1 MAQRIH
7 RGCCRSLIQA
17 TLLLSLGIY
26 VLLNSGNYTG
36 NNNYDIPVLHK
47 QRIFQKACPSTRNL
61 FYGGQ
66 SIEGAIKDATQ
77 WHKGGWNLKSLQ
89 LYLDN
94 QISSTIVMNDIY
106 FVRNGQNEQQIH
118 GKDVEIF
125 IKDYF
130 NANAQAR
137 AGYGKILPGKLQKT
151 VNLRGTGGVWEDRFI
166 EVDEPWS
173 FERWNASLGPIGPI
187 CKNITKL
194 GSGYEAKYFCDWE
207 LSNGSKL
214 KSSTHDMEECHIF
227 SIGSND
233 QWGFETDLLSLSN
246 CTIHTF
252 DCTLKGG
259 TAKNKPKSDR
269 VVFYNF
275 CIGLRNET
283 FNGRQYAPYSEL
295 WGKTGAKNAP
305 KLVKMDV
312 EGFEYDVI
320 IGILEEYRN
329 GHLPEELL
337 PEQII
342 VELHWATK
350 MVDLP
355 WLLRTRGA
363 AEISLFLGILFS
375 AGYMPVYSH
384 FDSGCVP
391 CLEVLFV
398 RVLCSA

>member
-26 VLLNSGNYTG
+26 VLLNSGYYTG

-214 KSSTHDMEECHIF
+214 K
-227 SIGSND
+227 
-233 QWGFETDLLSLSN
+233 
-246 CTIHTF
+246 
-252 DCTLKGG
+252 
-259 TAKNKPKSDR
+259 
-269 VVFYNF
+269 
-275 CIGLRNET
+275 
-283 FNGRQYAPYSEL
+283 
-295 WGKTGAKNAP
+295 
-305 KLVKMDV
+305 
-312 EGFEYDVI
+312 
-320 IGILEEYRN
+320 
-329 GHLPEELL
+329 
-337 PEQII
+337 
-342 VELHWATK
+342 
-350 MVDLP
+350 
-355 WLLRTRGA
+355 
-363 AEISLFLGILFS
+363 
-375 AGYMPVYSH
+375 
-384 FDSGCVP
+384 
-391 CLEVLFV
+391 
-398 RVLCSA
+398 